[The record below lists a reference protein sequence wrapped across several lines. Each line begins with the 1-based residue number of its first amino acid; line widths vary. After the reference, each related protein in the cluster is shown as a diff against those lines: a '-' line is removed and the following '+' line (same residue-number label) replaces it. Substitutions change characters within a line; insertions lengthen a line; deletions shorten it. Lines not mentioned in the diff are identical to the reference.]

1 MRKTRTT
8 LPPESLQSVRLAV
21 AGGLT
26 VREAAER
33 CGLDYEATR
42 KPAQREGWLNN
53 ARAQREAEK
62 RITAQALEVVAESL
76 AERGKRYERNMAN
89 TAEKFASL
97 VEKLPL
103 DQLLK
108 SARSI
113 ESLDKVSRRTFR
125 LDAETEK
132 ANANAVN
139 CAVLGYLE
147 AIELETESQRFN
159 RRALL
164 P

>member
-1 MRKTRTT
+1 MRKKRTT

-26 VREAAER
+26 VKEAAEK

-42 KPAQREGWLNN
+42 KRAQREGWLNN
-53 ARAQREAEK
+53 ARATREAEK

-76 AERGKRYERNMAN
+76 AERGTRYERSMAN
-89 TAEKFASL
+89 TAEKFASF
-97 VEKLPL
+97 VEKLPP

-125 LDAETEK
+125 LDAESEK

-139 CAVLGYLE
+139 WQVLSHLE
-147 AIELETESQRFN
+147 SIDLETESQQFN

>member
-1 MRKTRTT
+1 MKKTRKI
-8 LPPESLQSVRLAV
+8 LHPDSLQSARLAV

-26 VREAAER
+26 VREAAEK

-42 KPAQREGWLNN
+42 KRAQREGWLNT

-76 AERGKRYERNMAN
+76 AERGKRYEGSMAN
-89 TAEKFASL
+89 AAEKFASL
-97 VEKLPL
+97 VEKLPP

-132 ANANAVN
+132 ANANAVSW
-139 CAVLGYLE
+139 AVLGYLDAVDLEVE
-147 AIELETESQRFN
+147 ARQLNGRP
-159 RRALL
+159 RL